1 MVLWAMRSAV
11 YACPRSQDDSN
22 SVNRLGDCLDMGTP
36 QAQRKASNGV
46 KGRKIDA
53 PSGARGN
60 GTGLRGDLAPDLVDE
75 LRAYWLTHKV
85 PVFPDQALS
94 NQDLERF
101 TLCFGHFGEDPFFGH
116 MPGHEHIAA
125 IQRNADKQTG
135 IFAEFFHS
143 DWSFLAVPPAGTC
156 LFGIT
161 ILPHGG

>member
-1 MVLWAMRSAV
+1 
-11 YACPRSQDDSN
+11 
-22 SVNRLGDCLDMGTP
+22 MGTP
-36 QAQRKASNGV
+36 QAQRRASNDV